1 MIQLSDGRMIP
12 LDMHKVKVI
21 QKLPFPNVEERLES
35 IRGGGFNTFLLRSSQ
50 LFLDMLTDSG
60 TNAQSDKQ
68 MGAMM
73 EADDAYAGSESFYK
87 LEKSV
92 QDVFKMKYTLP
103 VHQGRAAEHMIAKCF
118 VKEGD
123 FIPMN
128 QHFTTTR
135 AHFELCGGKVEEI
148 CIDEAFN
155 TESDYPF
162 KGNIDIDKFEALIE
176 KVGKENI
183 PFVRMEAPPSKLV
196 RWTTVLNGKF
206 KSR

>member
-60 TNAQSDKQ
+60 ANAQSDKQ

-73 EADDAYAGSESFYK
+73 EADDTYAGSESFYK

-103 VHQGRAAEHMIAKCF
+103 VHQGRAYDC
-118 VKEGD
+118 
-123 FIPMN
+123 
-128 QHFTTTR
+128 
-135 AHFELCGGKVEEI
+135 
-148 CIDEAFN
+148 
-155 TESDYPF
+155 
-162 KGNIDIDKFEALIE
+162 
-176 KVGKENI
+176 
-183 PFVRMEAPPSKLV
+183 
-196 RWTTVLNGKF
+196 
-206 KSR
+206 